1 MRLDQYIST
10 NFNYTRTKAK
20 QLIESGFI
28 LVNGNK
34 TTKVALDIKDT
45 DKVEILEEFKY
56 ASLGGDKLAKA
67 LLDFNYSV
75 KDKIC
80 LDVGAS
86 NGGFTDCMLQNG
98 AKKVYA
104 LDVGECAF
112 SDELKNNPRVFVRD
126 RLNAR
131 YVTVDEIGELCE
143 FASID
148 VSFISLTYIL
158 ENVSK
163 LLTQNGEIIALIKPQ
178 FEVGKKYLSKRGIV
192 QSQQIIDKTIENIKQ
207 FAKSIGLEPIS
218 VTNAPI
224 KPEKNKEYLILLK
237 KSILAK

>member
-34 TTKVALDIKDT
+34 TTKVALDIKDI

-80 LDVGAS
+80 IDVGAS

-112 SDELKNNPRVFVRD
+112 SDELKNNPKVFIRD

-131 YVTVDEIGELCE
+131 YVTSEEIGELCD

-163 LLTQNGEIIALIKPQ
+163 LLTENGEIIALIKPQ

-192 QSQQIIDKTIENIKQ
+192 QSQQVIDKTIENIKN
-207 FAKSIGLEPIS
+207 FAKSIGLEPIR

>member
-1 MRLDQYIST
+1 MRLDQFVSQK
-10 NFNYTRTKAK
+10 FNHSRTKAQ
-20 QLIESGFI
+20 QLIEAGFV
-28 LVNGNK
+28 LVNKNQIS
-34 TTKVALDIKDT
+34 KVSYDVKDLD
-45 DKVEILEEFKY
+45 EIEIVEEFKY

-67 LLDFNYSV
+67 FKDFNYSV

-80 LDVGAS
+80 IDIGAS

-112 SDELKNNPRVFVRD
+112 SDELKNNPKVFVRD

-131 YVTVDEIGELCE
+131 YVTVQDIGEECD

-158 ENVSK
+158 ENVSH
-163 LLTQNGEIIALIKPQ
+163 LLKQNGEIIALIKPL
-178 FEVGKKYLSKRGIV
+178 FEVGKKYLTKRGIV
-192 QSQQIIDKTIENIKQ
+192 NSKSAINEVIENIKSY
-207 FAKSIGLEPIS
+207 AKSINLEPILL
-218 VTNAPI
+218 TTAPI
-224 KPEKNKEYLILLK
+224 KPNKNVEYLILLK
-237 KSILAK
+237 KNF

>member
-1 MRLDQYIST
+1 MRLDQYISQK
-10 NFNYTRTKAK
+10 FNHTRTKAK
-20 QLIESGFI
+20 QLIESGYI

-34 TTKVALDIKDT
+34 V
-45 DKVEILEEFKY
+45 DKPSFDVNDEDLIEIVQEFQF

-67 LLDFNYSV
+67 FSDFNYSV

-80 LDVGAS
+80 IDIGAS

-112 SDELKNNPRVFVRD
+112 SDELKSNPKVFIRD

-131 YVTVDEIGELCE
+131 YVTPEQIGEKCD

-163 LLTQNGEIIALIKPQ
+163 LLTDSGEIIALIKPQ

-192 QSQQIIDKTIENIKQ
+192 QSQKAINDAIENIK
-207 FAKSIGLEPIS
+207 AYALSINLKPIS

-224 KPEKNKEYLILLK
+224 KPDKNKEYLILLK
-237 KSILAK
+237 K

>member
-1 MRLDQYIST
+1 MRLDLFISQK
-10 NFNYTRTKAK
+10 FNHTRTKAK
-20 QLIESGFI
+20 QLIESGFV
-28 LVNGNK
+28 LVNKKEVNK
-34 TTKVALDIKDT
+34 VSLDVKDT
-45 DKVEILEEFKY
+45 DNVEIIQEFQY

-67 LLDFNYSV
+67 LKDFDYCL

-80 LDVGAS
+80 IDIGAS

-112 SDELKNNPRVFVRD
+112 SDELKSNPKVVIKD

-131 YVTVDEIGELCE
+131 YVTPQDIGELCE

-163 LLTQNGEIIALIKPQ
+163 LLTENGEIIALIKPQ
-178 FEVGKKYLSKRGIV
+178 FEVGKKFLSKRGIV
-192 QSQQIIDKTIENIKQ
+192 QSQKSIENIKSY
-207 FAKSIGLEPIS
+207 ALSINLTPVK

-224 KPEKNKEYLILLK
+224 KPDKNKEYLILLK
-237 KSILAK
+237 KN

>member
-1 MRLDQYIST
+1 MRLDQYISLT
-10 NFNYTRTKAK
+10 FNHTRTKAK
-20 QLIESGFI
+20 QLVESGFVK
-28 LVNGNK
+28 VNDK
-34 TTKVALDIKDT
+34 FVTKVALEVKDT
-45 DKVEILEEFKY
+45 DNVEIVEEFKY

-112 SDELKNNPRVFVRD
+112 SDELKSNPKVFVRD

-131 YVTVDEIGELCE
+131 YATEKDIGELCE

-158 ENVSK
+158 ENVSH
-163 LLTQNGEIIALIKPQ
+163 LLVDGGEIIALIKPQ
-178 FEVGKKYLSKRGIV
+178 FEVGKKFLSKRGIV
-192 QSQQIIDKTIENIKQ
+192 QSQKAIDAAIDNIKQ
-207 FAKSIGLEPIS
+207 YALSINLEPLKL
-218 VTNAPI
+218 TNAPI
-224 KPEKNKEYLILLK
+224 KPDKNKEFLILLK
-237 KSILAK
+237 KR